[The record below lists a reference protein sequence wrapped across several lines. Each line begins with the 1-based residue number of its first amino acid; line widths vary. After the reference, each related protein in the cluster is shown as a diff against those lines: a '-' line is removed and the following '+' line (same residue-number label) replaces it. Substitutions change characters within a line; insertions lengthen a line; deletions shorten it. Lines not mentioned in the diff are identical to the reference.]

1 MTAIPVGEHR
11 TIAVEKSLLEKNA
24 VVAARNRA
32 TFRDRRLFVLN
43 LISSPGAGKTAILE
57 RMLDTFRGRWRVGV
71 VVADL
76 ATDNDARR
84 LEGRGAAVLQLTTGT
99 LCHLE
104 ADMLRRALGH
114 FRLDELDVLAV
125 ENVGNLVCPAGYDL
139 GEALRVVVASV
150 PEGEDKPLKY
160 PTAYRSGG
168 AVVLNK
174 TDLAAAAGFDRELA
188 LANIGRAAPEARV
201 FEVSART
208 GDGLTEWH
216 EYLERAIH
224 NFRGA

>member
-104 ADMLRRALGH
+104 ADMVRRALGH

-208 GDGLTEWH
+208 GHGLIEWH

-224 NFRGA
+224 DFRGA